1 LKDPRDFLTDMDFQR
16 NSADEREIKARKNIA
31 GRFGFVLGCV
41 AAVAAIGINMWRAP
55 RPWTL
60 SSISLAVL
68 MAALNIPLGIGLGL
82 LGERLTRVPREPRR
96 K

>member
-1 LKDPRDFLTDMDFQR
+1 MDRQR
-16 NSADEREIKARKNIA
+16 NTTDDAEIKARQSIA

-55 RPWTL
+55 RPWTF
-60 SSISLAVL
+60 SAISLAVL

-82 LGERLTRVPREPRR
+82 LGERLTRTPRDTPRR
-96 K
+96 

>member
-1 LKDPRDFLTDMDFQR
+1 MDIQR
-16 NSADEREIKARKNIA
+16 KKGDDNEIKARQNIA

-82 LGERLTRVPREPRR
+82 LGERLTREPRDNRR